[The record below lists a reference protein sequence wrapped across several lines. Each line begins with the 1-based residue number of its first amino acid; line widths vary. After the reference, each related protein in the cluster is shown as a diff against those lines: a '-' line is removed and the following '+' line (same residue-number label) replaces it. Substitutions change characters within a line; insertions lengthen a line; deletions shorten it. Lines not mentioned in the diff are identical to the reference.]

1 MRTEYID
8 LNKIY
13 PEQVLESETY
23 KIDKITLSKE
33 KVRSEQIFNFRQPWL
48 TQGLKAD
55 FEYVRLVK
63 KGDGI
68 MMSDTPMERNTNE
81 AFIQK
86 ANGDV
91 IIFGLGLGL
100 VILPL
105 LNKQEVTSILVVELY
120 QDLIDIVEPIL
131 KKYDLQDK
139 LTIVQG
145 DCFDFHNRMPKER
158 KFDCVYGDIWISIS
172 SDNYEEMKIL
182 TKNWKNR
189 INRQNQ
195 NSFIDQWM
203 KKYLQNEIASSK
215 RNRFYY

>member
-131 KKYDLQDK
+131 KKYDFEDK

-195 NSFIDQWM
+195 NSFIDHWM